1 MDDFDVQGKERE
13 LDELLSEVKSL
24 LEEDEPLRED
34 PMEDA
39 GLQDEAS
46 EGPMTADDVNI
57 DFEKFYDD
65 AAGFPDEGIYTP
77 PTAYEQSKSAY
88 QVARRAEYE
97 RMREAEREAR
107 DRQRVAR
114 DREEERVM
122 RKLESRNRKTAET
135 VKNPPRSDEEY
146 ARWLYEQ
153 GVEPETEEHREL
165 LRQREQEQQTA
176 QKPPKKKRGGG
187 FLKVLLVLALL
198 LAALLGSV
206 HFLVARQPQAEEALG
221 ARKAGC
227 STILIAGTDE
237 GGYRTDTMML
247 FSVNRATGS
256 MSLVSIPR
264 DTLIYCEYS
273 VPKINSAYGWASGGE
288 AGMEQLLMRVGEI
301 IGFQPDG
308 YVLVDLSV
316 FEQLV
321 DTMGGVTFNV
331 PVDMHY
337 SDPSQNLTI
346 DLSAGE
352 QHLNGEQAMQVVRF
366 RSGYAMQDLGRVET
380 QRAFLSAAIKQWTSF
395 KGLVHL
401 PAALK
406 LVSDAS
412 KTSLTT
418 RELIWLCESA
428 LLCSR
433 GEIQTRTL
441 PGQASYIAGG
451 SYYVLDAAGVCET
464 INACCN
470 PYEQAIAVSNLYIR
484 VG

>member
-1 MDDFDVQGKERE
+1 M
-13 LDELLSEVKSL
+13 
-24 LEEDEPLRED
+24 
-34 PMEDA
+34 
-39 GLQDEAS
+39 
-46 EGPMTADDVNI
+46 
-57 DFEKFYDD
+57 
-65 AAGFPDEGIYTP
+65 
-77 PTAYEQSKSAY
+77 
-88 QVARRAEYE
+88 
-97 RMREAEREAR
+97 
-107 DRQRVAR
+107 
-114 DREEERVM
+114 
-122 RKLESRNRKTAET
+122 
-135 VKNPPRSDEEY
+135 
-146 ARWLYEQ
+146 
-153 GVEPETEEHREL
+153 
-165 LRQREQEQQTA
+165 
-176 QKPPKKKRGGG
+176 
-187 FLKVLLVLALL
+187 
-198 LAALLGSV
+198 
-206 HFLVARQPQAEEALG
+206 
-221 ARKAGC
+221 
-227 STILIAGTDE
+227 GTDE

-412 KTSLTT
+412 KTSLTA